1 VGQLS
6 STDCDLIRA
15 SVSAALDDE
24 LSEVG
29 RVRLDAHLRSCADCR
44 AYAASAAESTRM
56 LREAPLETLGFSI
69 VLPSRRGAI
78 ARRLQVTAAA
88 AALVAVFGLSAAVGT
103 FGSGGGQRAT
113 VTGSQAGALRSTEQ
127 ELKLLRASS
136 ARDRL
141 STHAQLAL

>member
-29 RVRLDAHLRSCADCR
+29 SVRLDAHLRLCADCR
-44 AYAASAAESTRM
+44 AYADQAALTTRM
-56 LREAPLETLGFSI
+56 VREAPLETLGFSI
-69 VLPSRRGAI
+69 VLPSRRGAV

-88 AALVAVFGLSAAVGT
+88 AALVAVIGFSAAVGT
-103 FGSGGGQRAT
+103 FGSGGSQRAT
-113 VTGSQAGALRSTEQ
+113 NTGSQAGALRSTEQ

-136 ARDRL
+136 VRDRL
-141 STHAQLAL
+141 SMHAQLAL

>member
-29 RVRLDAHLRSCADCR
+29 SVRLDAHLRRCADCR
-44 AYAASAAESTRM
+44 AYAEQAALTTRM
-56 LREAPLETLGFSI
+56 VREAPLETLGFSI
-69 VLPSRRGAI
+69 VLPSRRGAV

-88 AALVAVFGLSAAVGT
+88 AALVAVIGLSAAVGT

-113 VTGSQAGALRSTEQ
+113 NTGSQAGALRSTEQ

-136 ARDRL
+136 VRDRL
-141 STHAQLAL
+141 SMHAQLAL